1 MSVSHI
7 FPVRPLLV
15 PANVQ
20 LLLTPL
26 SVSLASCPPSSLVGP
41 VSSEEV
47 RRHTEKPALVLT
59 GASTVPDA
67 SRSLSTSHEHIYQ
80 WIITEPPGPAC
91 VHCQRTGTVLDY
103 PVRTA
108 LD

>member
-26 SVSLASCPPSSLVGP
+26 LACNF
-41 VSSEEV
+41 
-47 RRHTEKPALVLT
+47 A
-59 GASTVPDA
+59 
-67 SRSLSTSHEHIYQ
+67 Q
-80 WIITEPPGPAC
+80 C
-91 VHCQRTGTVLDY
+91 
-103 PVRTA
+103 
-108 LD
+108 